1 MNTPPV
7 PDGDLALASDDLKP
21 TGDIAANLATP
32 TRLSGPI
39 PWVIAILIALVVI
52 AAAGGLSLRNLA
64 QNARADLAD
73 AVTVQI
79 IEADR
84 EVRSVQSKAA
94 ADALSAHPLVTSVR
108 IVPEAELQ
116 ELLEPWL
123 GGGAASDNVP
133 IPALIDVE
141 LTRSASTDEL
151 AQLQTA
157 LDRALGPVGGTARI
171 DAQSQW
177 LKPVYDALSALQYL
191 ALALIVLVSIATAAA
206 VWLASRNAFIN
217 HRETVEIVHLLGG
230 TDDQVTRI
238 FERSVIREAAFGA
251 IIGLCIGLAA
261 VWLLGQQFASL
272 DSGMVGGG
280 GLKMTDWVIIACIP
294 IAGVVLALITGR
306 ITIGYALRAML

>member
-1 MNTPPV
+1 MSEAPFPETGPQ
-7 PDGDLALASDDLKP
+7 DDDLAPARNISAGLAP
-21 TGDIAANLATP
+21 PA
-32 TRLSGPI
+32 RLSGPI

-79 IEADR
+79 IEADEEAR
-84 EVRSVQSKAA
+84 TVQAQAA
-94 ADALSAHPLVTSVR
+94 AKALGTHPLVTTVR
-108 IVPEAELQ
+108 VVPEDELQ

-123 GGGAASDNVP
+123 GRGAASENVP

-141 LTRSASTDEL
+141 LTRRASGDEL
-151 AQLQTA
+151 AQLQSALDTA
-157 LDRALGPVGGTARI
+157 LEPLGGAARV

-177 LKPVYDALSALQYL
+177 LRPVYDALSALQYL
-191 ALALIVLVSIATAAA
+191 ALALIILVSLATAAA

-230 TDDQVTRI
+230 TDKQVTRM
-238 FERSVIREAAFGA
+238 FERSVIQEAAFGA
-251 IIGLCIGLAA
+251 LIGLLIGVAA

-280 GLKMTDWVIIACIP
+280 GLGTLDWAIIAAIP
-294 IAGVVLALITGR
+294 VGGVCLALITGR
-306 ITIGYALRAML
+306 ITIGYALRSML